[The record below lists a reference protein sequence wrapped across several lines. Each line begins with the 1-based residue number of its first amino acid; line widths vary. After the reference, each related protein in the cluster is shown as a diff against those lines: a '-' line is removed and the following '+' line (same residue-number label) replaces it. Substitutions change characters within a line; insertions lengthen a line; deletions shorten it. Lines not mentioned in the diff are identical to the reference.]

1 VDDEKPTSP
10 TIEYASSPPEPRDSK
25 LAIASCLLA
34 VLGNP
39 WLLLLAVEPIVIKW
53 FGHRLISRYEFRVIA
68 GAAFVAFV
76 MAIVSL
82 MRVRRVKWLRGEAYA
97 YIGLAISGLSLA
109 MLALGV
115 WYSYSMR
122 NF

>member
-1 VDDEKPTSP
+1 MDDEKPTP

-39 WLLLLAVEPIVIKW
+39 WLLLLVVRPVVVSW
-53 FGHRLISRYEFRVIA
+53 FGLRLVSRYEFRVMA
-68 GAAFVAFV
+68 GAAFVAFA
-76 MAIVSL
+76 MAIVAL
-82 MRVRRVKWLRGEAYA
+82 LRIRKVRWLRGEAYA

-109 MLALGV
+109 LLAFGL
-115 WYSYSMR
+115 WFSYSMR